1 MVGWHHQLKVHE
13 FEQTS
18 GDVKDRKAWL
28 AAAHGVA
35 NSQTRLSDRTTRTS
49 GNSVKKCRWGRLM
62 NTTLV
67 RVSAKERLSRLW
79 PIATISHESL
89 VA

>member
-1 MVGWHHQLKVHE
+1 MVGWHHRLKAHE
-13 FEQTS
+13 FEQTP

-28 AAAHGVA
+28 AEVCGVA
-35 NSQTRLSDRTTRTS
+35 KSQTRLSDRTTKTS
-49 GNSVKKCRWGRLM
+49 ENNVKCRWGCLK

-79 PIATISHESL
+79 PIAAISHESL

>member
-1 MVGWHHQLKVHE
+1 MVGWHHRLKAHE
-13 FEQTS
+13 FEQTP

-28 AAAHGVA
+28 AEVRGVTK
-35 NSQTRLSDRTTRTS
+35 SQMRLSDRTTRTS
-49 GNSVKKCRWGRLM
+49 ENSVKKCRWGCLM

-67 RVSAKERLSRLW
+67 RVSAKERLSGLW
-79 PIATISHESL
+79 PIAAISHESL